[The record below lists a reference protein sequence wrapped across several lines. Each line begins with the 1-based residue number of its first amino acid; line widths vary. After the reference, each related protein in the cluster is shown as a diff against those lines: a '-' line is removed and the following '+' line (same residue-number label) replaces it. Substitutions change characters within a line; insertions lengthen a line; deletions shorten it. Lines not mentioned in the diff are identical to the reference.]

1 MQEYV
6 EMLAAK
12 KNYSDQNFEYQSW
25 VNSKIFVIYAG
36 LIKLQTLK
44 WHEKMEGVMGGITD
58 IFSV

>member
-6 EMLAAK
+6 AMLAAK
-12 KNYSDQNFEYQSW
+12 KNCSDQNFEYQSW

-44 WHEKMEGVMGGITD
+44 WHKKNGRGYGKYNRYI
-58 IFSV
+58 